1 MNVSRYISAKIDGA
15 DSGSFTASVTKI
27 AVISIAMGLAV
38 MVVSFAILQG
48 FRNEIQ
54 GKIFSFGAHL
64 QISRYDTNNSLEVAP
79 IAGPRLVKQL
89 SRFPQVKYTQP
100 YAVKTAIIKTTDE
113 VMGVVLKGIA
123 EQGGQSPM
131 RQNLV
136 AGKFINFGDSV
147 ASNDVLIS
155 RKVSDK
161 LRLNVG
167 DEALFYFIQNPPRI
181 RKFRVSGI
189 YSTGLDE
196 FDEVYVIG
204 DIRQIRQL
212 NAWPDSLVGGMEV
225 VLKNFTSSTELEWHR
240 TINGKRWPIP
250 AFREG
255 KNLDNTALELYEKL
269 PYDLKIDKITE
280 QYAQLFDWLQ
290 LLNRNVII
298 FLILIIFVAAFNIVA
313 TIFIMILERTNM
325 IGILKAL
332 GATDTQIRGMFFHRG
347 ISLTLRGIVIGN
359 VIGLG
364 FCALQYY
371 FKIIPLD
378 PENYYMDRV
387 PIHWNWQILLL
398 LNVATLASSL
408 LAVMV
413 PTYLISRINPVKA
426 IKFD

>member
-15 DSGSFTASVTKI
+15 DAGSFTASVTKI

-54 GKIFSFGAHL
+54 GKIFSFGSHL

-79 IAGPRLVKQL
+79 ISGPRLQQQL
-89 SRFPQVKYTQP
+89 RRFPQVQYTQP
-100 YAVKTAIIKTTDE
+100 YAVKTAIIKTPDE
-113 VMGVVLKGIA
+113 VLGVVLKGID
-123 EQGGQSPM
+123 EKGGRSPM

-136 AGKFINFGDSV
+136 AGKFVGFSDTA

-155 RKVSDK
+155 RKVADK
-161 LRLNVG
+161 LRLSVG
-167 DEALFYFIQNPPRI
+167 SEALFYFIQNPPRI

-204 DIRQIRQL
+204 DIRQVREL

-225 VLKNFTSSTELEWHR
+225 VVRDFPR
-240 TINGKRWPIP
+240 
-250 AFREG
+250 
-255 KNLDNTALELYEKL
+255 LDATAETLYEKL

-298 FLILIIFVAAFNIVA
+298 FLVLIIFVAAFNIVA

-332 GATDTQIRGMFFHRG
+332 GATDSQIRGMFFHRG
-347 ISLTLRGIVIGN
+347 ISLTVRGILIGN
-359 VIGLG
+359 AVGVG

-387 PIHWNWQILLL
+387 PIHWDLKIMLL
-398 LNVATLASSL
+398 LNAATFASSL
-408 LAVMV
+408 LAVFI